1 METLRQPPPKSDL
14 IPIVTARGRM
24 VRIDL
29 IPPVVRGRMPLW
41 LETLLAPHTERFA
54 QEWCPD
60 VGRHWPGCPA
70 IRGAIVLV
78 A

>member
-1 METLRQPPPKSDL
+1 MEILNHPSRKREL
-14 IPIVTARGRM
+14 IPIVTQRGRM

-54 QEWCPD
+54 Q
-60 VGRHWPGCPA
+60 
-70 IRGAIVLV
+70 
-78 A
+78 